1 MKKTTVQDTVTE
13 YLEQFN
19 RRGFLYVPSQ
29 PGDSRK
35 IKAMQKKAIE
45 ILSFQDDLGVL
56 AESVRTRGE
65 ADSIR
70 DSIRDT
76 ISKMQR
82 KSNEEYLI
90 ANDYFAFLNQKCIL
104 RRRAA
109 TGAFAS
115 GHPALPAA
123 GVNRPLYVQS

>member
-1 MKKTTVQDTVTE
+1 MT
-13 YLEQFN
+13 
-19 RRGFLYVPSQ
+19 
-29 PGDSRK
+29 
-35 IKAMQKKAIE
+35 IE